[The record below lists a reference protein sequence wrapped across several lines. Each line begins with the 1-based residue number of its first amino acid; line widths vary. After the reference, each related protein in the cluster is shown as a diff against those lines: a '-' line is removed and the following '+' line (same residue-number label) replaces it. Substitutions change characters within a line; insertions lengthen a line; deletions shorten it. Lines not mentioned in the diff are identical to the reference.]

1 MADYKPTPEQQAAI
15 DTFASHTDMVIQAG
29 AGAGKTSTLLALAQS
44 RPGQRGL
51 YIAYNSA
58 IKKEAER
65 KFPKSVKCATSH
77 GLAFAPVGLKYKHR
91 LNSARQSGTQAS
103 RLLNITKPMKISKD
117 RPPIA
122 PWLIASWARETVKRF
137 CYSPDTEIQAH
148 HVPRRKGYTFDEHQ
162 AIAKKL
168 VRYATKVWDDAQSL
182 NGVLRFEHDYY
193 LKMWLLDRPQLRDYD
208 YILFDEAQDANA
220 AVTDLVLRQQRAQR
234 VAVGDSSQAIY
245 GWRGATDALN
255 TFPGK
260 QLTLS
265 KSFRFGPAIA
275 EEANVWLDLLDAPI
289 RIQGHDPVPS
299 RIDSGIT
306 PQAILT
312 RTNAGAMAEA
322 MEQMQ
327 AGRKVAIEGGGSGMA
342 KLAEAAIALMN
353 GQPCFHPELI
363 AFESWDQ
370 VVDYAKNED
379 DGSDL
384 LPLIDLI
391 DEYGPEE
398 VIKASK
404 ALTDTRS
411 ADVTVSTS
419 HKAKGLEWD
428 YVRIGDDWK
437 KVKPRR
443 KGDEPLLIQRAN
455 AMLAYVAVTRAR
467 LGLDAESLE
476 WVDELDGVY

>member
-1 MADYKPTPEQQAAI
+1 M
-15 DTFASHTDMVIQAG
+15 
-29 AGAGKTSTLLALAQS
+29 
-44 RPGQRGL
+44 
-51 YIAYNSA
+51 
-58 IKKEAER
+58 
-65 KFPKSVKCATSH
+65 
-77 GLAFAPVGLKYKHR
+77 
-91 LNSARQSGTQAS
+91 
-103 RLLNITKPMKISKD
+103 
-117 RPPIA
+117 
-122 PWLIASWARETVKRF
+122 
-137 CYSPDTEIQAH
+137 
-148 HVPRRKGYTFDEHQ
+148 
-162 AIAKKL
+162 
-168 VRYATKVWDDAQSL
+168 
-182 NGVLRFEHDYY
+182 
-193 LKMWLLDRPQLRDYD
+193 
-208 YILFDEAQDANA
+208 
-220 AVTDLVLRQQRAQR
+220 
-234 VAVGDSSQAIY
+234 
-245 GWRGATDALN
+245 
-255 TFPGK
+255 
-260 QLTLS
+260 
-265 KSFRFGPAIA
+265 
-275 EEANVWLDLLDAPI
+275 
-289 RIQGHDPVPS
+289 PS

-443 KGDEPLLIQRAN
+443 KSDSEPLLIQRPT
-455 AMLAYVAVTRAR
+455 AMFAYVAVTRAR